1 MVNGKNRK
9 SSNISGAPI
18 RVLLAKPAIDGHDR
32 GVYVLARAFKDAGM
46 EVIYPG
52 LLPTPEEIVNIA
64 IDEDV
69 DVIAISLLNGSHMTI
84 FSKLVSLLKKKGA
97 DDIAVVG
104 GGIIPDEDKPKLERM
119 GVTGNYG
126 PGTPMKTIIE
136 HIKRRAAEARAEKFR
151 GI

>member
-1 MVNGKNRK
+1 MENGKSRA
-9 SSNISGAPI
+9 SSSRPI
-18 RVLLAKPAIDGHDR
+18 RVLPAKPAIDGHDR
-32 GVYVLARAFKDAGM
+32 GVYVLARAFRDAGF

-84 FSKLVSLLKKKGA
+84 FRKLMKLLKSRHAAG
-97 DDIAVVG
+97 IAVVG
-104 GGIIPDEDKPKLERM
+104 GGIIPEEDKPVLEKM

-126 PGTPMKTIIE
+126 PGTPMAEIIE
-136 HIKRRAAEARAEKFR
+136 HIRKRAARARAVR
-151 GI
+151 